1 MPWTFSA
8 KLIAYDLNLKEC
20 VGFFAQ
26 AVRLIMTE
34 AQGGIVTRN

>member
-1 MPWTFSA
+1 MDFLGKIDCLGFKPQ
-8 KLIAYDLNLKEC
+8 EC